1 MANFSINQVRHL
13 YVAKTLKSGN
23 NLLETDAAGSIL
35 PKGDTNKTHLYFQYM
50 SPGGIV
56 RSDLISVDKLLY
68 AKATGSED
76 LAYDLKRVLVT
87 LDTNISAT
95 PVAGQEYILRVAFR
109 QYIGLSEEDQYQ
121 KYGDVTATPNMT
133 ASDFYKEMALSLF
146 RNVKAEKYNTLIN
159 VYVTTGATDT
169 QITKDTKA
177 DDLTGTYLSL
187 IHI

>member
-13 YVAKTLKSGN
+13 YVAKTLKSGAK
-23 NLLETDAAGSIL
+23 LLETDAAGSIL

-56 RSDLISVDKLLY
+56 RSDLIPVDKIMH

-87 LDTNISAT
+87 LDTNVSAT

-109 QYIGLSEEDQYQ
+109 QFIGLSEEDQYQ
-121 KYGDVTATPNMT
+121 KYGYVTATPSMT

-146 RNVKAEKYNTLIN
+146 KM
-159 VYVTTGATDT
+159 
-169 QITKDTKA
+169 
-177 DDLTGTYLSL
+177 
-187 IHI
+187 